1 MPTII
6 EGTSN
11 NGNASVKS
19 LELYY
24 KLPGKLVD
32 RRGVVSDAE
41 VNKRTRISDDELQR
55 GLNELNDILN

>member
-24 KLPGKLVD
+24 ELAGKLVD
-32 RRGVVSDAE
+32 RREVVSDAE
-41 VNKRTRISDDELQR
+41 VNKNVRESLKTSFNEDKRYVEL
-55 GLNELNDILN
+55 G

>member
-1 MPTII
+1 MPII

-24 KLPGKLVD
+24 ELAGKLVD
-32 RRGVVSDAE
+32 RREVVSDAE
-41 VNKRTRISDDELQR
+41 VNKNVRESLKTSC
-55 GLNELNDILN
+55 NEDWTN